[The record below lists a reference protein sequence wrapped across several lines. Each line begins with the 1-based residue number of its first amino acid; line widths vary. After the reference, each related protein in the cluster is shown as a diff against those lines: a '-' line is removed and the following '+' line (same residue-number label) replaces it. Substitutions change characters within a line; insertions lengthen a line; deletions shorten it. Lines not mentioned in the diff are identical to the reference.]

1 MRYMIFILTLFMNVF
16 VFSQNNNKTTE
27 NKDTC
32 LVYRNIINHNTAVI
46 DIKKYELITIYLD
59 LDGNIYDYNP
69 SLENDSILHERIK
82 YQEKLNLMGND
93 PFKLLNVYYKNKN
106 K

>member
-32 LVYRNIINHNTAVI
+32 CLHKPIINHNTAVI

-69 SLENDSILHERIK
+69 TLENDSILRERVE
-82 YQEKLNLMGND
+82 YQDKLNLMGKNS
-93 PFKLLNVYYKNKN
+93 FKSIYQNIKDK
-106 K
+106 